1 MNTRQVDTPVHIAFF
16 SEDQLESVVDLLYD
30 MSAHYNGSNASDRES
45 VKHNLVHNILGKDSG
60 VRLIVASD
68 AGRAIGLAC
77 ISLLY
82 PAPKERGQLFMKEI
96 YVVSGRRDGGVGRAI
111 MRFVAQYAIEKSCT
125 RFDWTVDDTNPKAI
139 EFYRALGATHVK
151 GKVYFRFSEAQLLE
165 FATNNR
171 GSADSDGLPGAR
183 EAR

>member
-1 MNTRQVDTPVHIAFF
+1 MHIAFF
-16 SEDQLESVVDLLYD
+16 SDNQLESVVDLFCD
-30 MSAHYNGSNASDRES
+30 MSAHYNGANASDRTS

-60 VRLIVASD
+60 VRLVVASE

-96 YVVSGRRDGGVGRAI
+96 YVVSGWRDRGVGRDI
-111 MRFVAQYAIEKSCT
+111 MRFVARYALEKSCV

-139 EFYRALGATHVK
+139 EFYRELGATHVK
-151 GKVYFRFSEAQLLE
+151 DKLYFRFSEEQLLE
-165 FATNNR
+165 FATNNH
-171 GSADSDGLPGAR
+171 GSV
-183 EAR
+183 EK